1 MATKQGDVALLNDP
15 VAQKL
20 LAAPIPGHL
29 AYVWTDGTPRVVPI
43 WYHWTGKE
51 LVFGTPPAAPKSHAL
66 VEGSKVAISI
76 DTYEWPYKS
85 MTVRGTA
92 HVSLVNGVA
101 PEFAA
106 AAERCFGKE
115 AGQGWVAQVS
125 QMSSQMMR
133 IAVTPEWVSIHDF
146 ETRMPSAIE
155 KAMEALASK
164 G

>member
-1 MATKQGDVALLNDP
+1 LLNDP

-20 LAAPIPGHL
+20 FQAPIPGHL

-43 WYHWTGKE
+43 WYHWTGSE
-51 LVFGTPPAAPKSHAL
+51 LVFGTPPTAPKSHAL
-66 VEGSKVAISI
+66 EDGDKVAVSI

-85 MTVRGTA
+85 MTIRGTA
-92 HVSLVNGVA
+92 HVSIVDGIA
-101 PEFAA
+101 PEYAA

-125 QMSSQMMR
+125 QMSPKMMR

-146 ETRMPSAIE
+146 EKRMPSAIE
-155 KAMEALASK
+155 KAMEMMAGKSGNAHS
-164 G
+164 